1 MELLTPDLG
10 LIFWQL
16 VVFGLLFF
24 VLAKFAWKP
33 IIASLHEREESI
45 ESALALAAKT
55 REEMVEL
62 KAGNEKLLVEAR
74 AERDGILKAAKEA
87 SDKMIADAKAEAQK
101 AASAEIEKARVA
113 FEQEKASAVASIR
126 KETAAL
132 SLEIAEKILRNQLA
146 DRSAQEKLVTDLLS
160 DAKLN

>member
-55 REEMVEL
+55 REEMIEL

-113 FEQEKASAVASIR
+113 FEQEKASAVASIK
-126 KETAAL
+126 KETVLFHWKLLRKFFVLNWQIAL
-132 SLEIAEKILRNQLA
+132 HKRNWLRIYYLM
-146 DRSAQEKLVTDLLS
+146 
-160 DAKLN
+160 LN

>member
-55 REEMVEL
+55 REEMIEL

-87 SDKMIADAKAEAQK
+87 SG
-101 AASAEIEKARVA
+101 
-113 FEQEKASAVASIR
+113 
-126 KETAAL
+126 
-132 SLEIAEKILRNQLA
+132 
-146 DRSAQEKLVTDLLS
+146 
-160 DAKLN
+160 